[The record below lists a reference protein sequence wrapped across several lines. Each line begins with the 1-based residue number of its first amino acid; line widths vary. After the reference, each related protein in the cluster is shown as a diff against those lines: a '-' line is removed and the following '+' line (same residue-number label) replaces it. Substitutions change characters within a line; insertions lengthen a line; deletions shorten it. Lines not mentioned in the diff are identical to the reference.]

1 MNVYENAKSVIRR
14 AGEIGKIDDDLIRIL
29 LNIQKEIHVR
39 FPVKMDDGSLRIFEG
54 YRVQHNNFLGPY
66 KGGIRYHPDVDINE
80 VRALAMWMSLKC
92 AVAGLPLGGGKGGV
106 VCNPKEMS
114 RTELERM
121 TRGFIDAIYLD
132 IGPEKDIPAPDVYT
146 NSEVMGWIVDEYAK
160 QVGKKKEEVLGVVTG
175 KSLSD
180 GGSEGRGEAT
190 ARGGEFVLMEFMDV
204 KDKKIVIQGFGNAG
218 RVFAK
223 LISKNARVIA
233 VSDSK
238 GGIYKGEGLN
248 IEELIKHKE
257 ETGSVVGFRDSS
269 EIENNELLK
278 LECDVLVPAALESVI
293 TLENAS
299 EIKAG
304 VVLEL
309 ANGPTT
315 PEADEILFKRGV
327 QILPDILA
335 NAGGV
340 SVSYFEWVQN
350 MSGEKWSKEKVDE
363 MLKEKMGVATKEV
376 LGKAKEL
383 NVNNR
388 LGAYVLAMERIGRTQ
403 LQ

>member
-121 TRGFIDAIYLD
+121 TKGFIDAIYLD

-190 ARGGEFVLMEFMDV
+190 ARGGEFVLREFMDV

-248 IEELIKHKE
+248 IEKLIKHKE

-350 MSGEKWSKEKVDE
+350 MRGEKWSKEKVDE

>member
-121 TRGFIDAIYLD
+121 TKGFIDAIYLD

-190 ARGGEFVLMEFMDV
+190 ARGGEFVLMEFMAV

-350 MSGEKWSKEKVDE
+350 MRGEKWSKEKVDE